1 MNLIDLRGN
10 QIKSEVGDD
19 LVCDMGIISC
29 SWLVAIAITSFHIED
44 LASHMLYEAAKKT
57 WTCGWEKKAKR
68 EEGGRRGEHGR
79 KRQKKKKRSDSL
91 VFGKPEE
98 TERRLYSLLQ
108 GGRCCERRLVE
119 EEI

>member
-1 MNLIDLRGN
+1 M
-10 QIKSEVGDD
+10 GDD

-44 LASHMLYEAAKKT
+44 PTSICFMKQPN
-57 WTCGWEKKAKR
+57 KR
-68 EEGGRRGEHGR
+68 GPIVGRKRQRGSRGEHGR
-79 KRQKKKKRSDSL
+79 KRQKKKRRSDFL
-91 VFGKPEE
+91 VFSKPEE
-98 TERRLYSLLQ
+98 IERRLYSLLQ